1 MENNHKSTV
10 IALAS
15 IVVIFIFFL
24 IGQRAEKL
32 EQEVDK
38 EETVRIAELKKTGV
52 ASTTYEIQGFV
63 VGKYECPPCLETEKC
78 QVCPNQKNAIIVD
91 DSAPLTPESPLA
103 DSQITIFTD
112 DTKQLDLGRRYELKI
127 LCQPGKNQKEF
138 HLSNYRL
145 IE

>member
-1 MENNHKSTV
+1 MENNHKPTI

-15 IVVIFIFFL
+15 IVVIFVFFL

-32 EQEVDK
+32 EQKFEGRGQIPV
-38 EETVRIAELKKTGV
+38 AELKKTGV
-52 ASTTYEIQGFV
+52 ASTTYEIQGFI
-63 VGKYECPPCLETEKC
+63 VGKYECPPCIGEEKC